1 MLSSAAMVALDTTP
15 EAARLHEQAYRELG
29 NDGRFR
35 IALELSDLTHTF
47 AVAGIRLRHPEWSE
61 EDARRHLAEVLY
73 GSKTAPRT

>member
-1 MLSSAAMVALDTTP
+1 MVALDTTP

-47 AVAGIRLRHPEWSE
+47 AVAGIRLRHPEWSD
-61 EDARRHLAEVLY
+61 EDAGHLAAVLY
-73 GSKTAPRT
+73 GSEAATRR